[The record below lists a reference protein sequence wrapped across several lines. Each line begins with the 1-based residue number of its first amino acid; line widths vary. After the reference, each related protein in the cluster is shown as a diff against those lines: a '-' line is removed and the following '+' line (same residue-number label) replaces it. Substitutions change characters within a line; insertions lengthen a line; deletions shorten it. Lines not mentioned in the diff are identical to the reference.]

1 MLDSMPH
8 GGPNRPV
15 RLDGRLWGKGN
26 GDHRRGIP
34 LSAATTVRE
43 TRHQDAGDAR
53 DQLRRTGT
61 AHLLWDSGI
70 RFRAADGTSYAR
82 ALGHSSL
89 LTLIPAVIAV
99 IGLVT
104 TFDMTGF
111 RGVARRRREVLRAGP
126 GRLHPDRGPR
136 GCEPSSGPMALVAG
150 LAGMLLSGTVG
161 MTHLERAANR
171 IYGVDEGRGARQWWL
186 LAFVLAATVGVMLM
200 VGLAVIVAGG
210 SVGEGSSGSAS
221 QGSGL
226 WSVIRWPIGV
236 ALVTTAM
243 TIILKVVPNR
253 RQPGFS
259 WLLSGTAVSVV
270 VWVLATILLG
280 FFYEHATVLGGSF
293 GPLLGIIA
301 LLVWAY
307 ATGIAVPFGLA
318 CAAQLEAERAGERR
332 PVRAA

>member
-1 MLDSMPH
+1 
-8 GGPNRPV
+8 
-15 RLDGRLWGKGN
+15 
-26 GDHRRGIP
+26 
-34 LSAATTVRE
+34 LSAATTVPE
-43 TRHQDAGDAR
+43 TRHQDAGDAH

-82 ALGHSSL
+82 ALGHSSV

-111 RGVARRRREVLRAGP
+111 RGVLEDAAKSFAPGPAGSI
-126 GRLHPDRGPR
+126 LTEALEDAK
-136 GCEPSSGPMALVAG
+136 PSSGPMALVAG

-171 IYGVDEGRGARQWWL
+171 IYGVDEGRGARQRWL

-307 ATGIAVPFGLA
+307 ATGIAVLFGLA